1 MSSIFILVEAVG
13 IEPTSEAFIL
23 QVIHKLSSGFS
34 KPTK

>member
-13 IEPTSEAFIL
+13 IEPTSKAFIL
-23 QVIHKLSSGFS
+23 QVIHKLSLSFS